1 MDNSRS
7 HRIVYRDHGLVFAK
21 EWTEVTRY
29 GLVLGDPIQMNNLGQ
44 REFAKLIEKAKVR
57 PIKFHG
63 MRHTAAT
70 LALSAGVPVKLVA
83 HMLGHSKTAITLD
96 TYTHATKAMQE
107 QAAEAI
113 DEVLGGKR

>member
-1 MDNSRS
+1 MDFNAFILLHLQALPSVPMM
-7 HRIVYRDHGLVFAK
+7 I
-21 EWTEVTRY
+21 
-29 GLVLGDPIQMNNLGQ
+29 
-44 REFAKLIEKAKVR
+44 R
-57 PIKFHG
+57 P
-63 MRHTAAT
+63 TAAT

-96 TYTHATKAMQE
+96 TYTHATKDMQE

>member
-1 MDNSRS
+1 MKLT
-7 HRIVYRDHGLVFAK
+7 IL
-21 EWTEVTRY
+21 
-29 GLVLGDPIQMNNLGQ
+29 QMNNLGQ

-96 TYTHATKAMQE
+96 TYTHATKDMQE

-113 DEVLGGKR
+113 DEVLGGKL